1 MIMLSTGFSH
11 GVVHFW
17 HMCQKIF
24 LPISLVCQ
32 RCPVLVFFL
41 NVIYLKWC
49 RLTALMPPKKFWHTC
64 VKNFLAC
71 FCVSEILTHRNR
83 PHKKFATFFGGT
95 TLALSHFLLSLSL
108 SICGLLAPLPR
119 SYAPIAH
126 PSFFDVSSHVLHI
139 NLPVI
144 PSPSPAHISP
154 LSYRLMLRFFKPTQ
168 LPEVEPPDTCEPSP
182 LEVVADSL
190 IHGPSSGLCVQ
201 GEHEDIELRDKK
213 RKKSA
218 QATFAYQIKNLTGLD
233 IVPAEDK
240 NGRRCSLCKTCGAI
254 TLRNQTARWQ
264 SHAKICS
271 GLKATRAPLSAAARR
286 LVVQCTAGGERHLQK
301 LCDGYIVAF
310 WLYKHKLPFAMG
322 PKIHEVILC

>member
-1 MIMLSTGFSH
+1 MIMPSTGFSH

-64 VKNFLAC
+64 VKIFLAC
-71 FCVSEILTHRNR
+71 FCVSEIFTHRNR

-144 PSPSPAHISP
+144 PSPSPAHISVWKKKMSI
-154 LSYRLMLRFFKPTQ
+154 LGHHSAGVQKWWF
-168 LPEVEPPDTCEPSP
+168 SP
-182 LEVVADSL
+182 V
-190 IHGPSSGLCVQ
+190 
-201 GEHEDIELRDKK
+201 
-213 RKKSA
+213 
-218 QATFAYQIKNLTGLD
+218 F
-233 IVPAEDK
+233 
-240 NGRRCSLCKTCGAI
+240 
-254 TLRNQTARWQ
+254 
-264 SHAKICS
+264 SHNFNF
-271 GLKATRAPLSAAARR
+271 PF
-286 LVVQCTAGGERHLQK
+286 HLFPN
-301 LCDGYIVAF
+301 VHF
-310 WLYKHKLPFAMG
+310 
-322 PKIHEVILC
+322 